1 MQCECQGPT
10 CTDVEFE
17 PGAFTDLIE
26 RRDVL
31 AVGGGGFANVLGS
44 TRRGT
49 LLVEQTDKGLRV
61 GLVNAQTDTARRVIE
76 AAAVADVYVR
86 PLIDMEQSEF
96 EDEGA
101 TRRFTRAVTRALLI
115 KPTPNSKGHR
125 PARIR
130 GVQTRRRRL
139 WL

>member
-1 MQCECQGPT
+1 MR
-10 CTDVEFE
+10 FE
-17 PGAFTDLIE
+17 PGAFTDLTE

-49 LLVEQTDKGLRV
+49 LLVDQTDRALRV
-61 GLVNAQTDTARRVIE
+61 GLTNSATDTARRIVE
-76 AAAVADVYVR
+76 AAAVADIFVR
-86 PLIDMEQSEF
+86 PLIDLEASEY
-96 EDEGA
+96 EDKGT
-101 TRRFTRAVTRALLI
+101 TRRFTLAVTRALLI

-130 GVQTRRRRL
+130 GVQARKRRRS